1 MTMDDEER
9 AAAMDRLAEGVRQA
23 QAVSLANSSVLREIV
38 RDLAAVAENR
48 HGFLA
53 DMFERISAR
62 ADRLPIDGQSNA
74 ALVSGL
80 FRQEVAKFFA
90 EVASNALAPEDGDPP
105 PARKAARAR
114 R

>member
-1 MTMDDEER
+1 MDEDER
-9 AAAMDRLAEGVRQA
+9 AAEMESLAAGLRQA
-23 QAVSLANSSVLREIV
+23 QAQNLANSFVLREIV
-38 RDLAAVAENR
+38 RELAAGAGNR

-62 ADRLPIDGQSNA
+62 ADRLPIEGQADA
-74 ALVSGL
+74 AIVSGL

-90 EVASNALAPEDGDPP
+90 EVASNARAPEDGDPA
-105 PARKAARAR
+105 PARKAARGR